1 MRRRKHGGGRRR
13 RALGLTVPHRSCVA
27 CRRSAPAVTLVRF
40 ARAADGAV
48 RPDVDPVAGGRGAW
62 TCASAPCVVRALE
75 RGGFERAFQA
85 PVLGSPAAL
94 VQAVRSALEKA
105 GTRSALLA
113 ELTASLAAQDFSPG
127 RLAHPRG
134 RA

>member
-13 RALGLTVPHRSCVA
+13 VALGHTVPHRSCVA
-27 CRRSAPAVTLVRF
+27 CRRCAPASELVRF
-40 ARAADGAV
+40 ARAPDGAV
-48 RPDVDPVAGGRGAW
+48 LPDVDARAGGRGAW
-62 TCASAPCVVRALE
+62 TCAAVGCIVRALE

-85 PVLGSPAAL
+85 PVLGTPAAL
-94 VQAVRSALEKA
+94 VQAVQSALA
-105 GTRSALLA
+105 QAPTRGSLASALA
-113 ELTASLAAQDFSPG
+113 GSTTGQVFSPG